1 MISPDTA
8 GTTPT
13 LTLSS
18 PAPGLRRST
27 VTSRRMPH
35 PSPATPDSREAPH
48 CRWKKLFCSRNK
60 VVIYIIYQ
68 TQNVTNV
75 NTSPKLS
82 RRVSRQ
88 ASLETDTPTLYGA
101 CASHAP
107 RRQQARG
114 PHEQLYYQDLRRRY
128 GRQSSSEAGSG
139 RGEAGHEKR
148 RPVDCNK
155 VRAMKHISQINS

>member
-1 MISPDTA
+1 M
-8 GTTPT
+8 
-13 LTLSS
+13 
-18 PAPGLRRST
+18 
-27 VTSRRMPH
+27 
-35 PSPATPDSREAPH
+35 
-48 CRWKKLFCSRNK
+48 
-60 VVIYIIYQ
+60 
-68 TQNVTNV
+68 TNV

-148 RPVDCNK
+148 RPVNCNK
-155 VRAMKHISQINS
+155 VCAMKHISQINSEIGICLDLHRNYYWQWGNSVRPELPEERRGDPCPEHSGAARLCEPGEIRGARDSVSRLSRG